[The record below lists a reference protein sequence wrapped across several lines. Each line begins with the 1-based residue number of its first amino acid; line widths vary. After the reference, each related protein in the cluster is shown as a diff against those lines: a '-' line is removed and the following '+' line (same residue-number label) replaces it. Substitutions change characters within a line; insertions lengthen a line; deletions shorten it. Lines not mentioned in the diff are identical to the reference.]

1 MVELDSQENPGEIK
15 SREVELDSQEN
26 PGEIKS
32 RETVLDSQ
40 ENPGEIKRREVKLD
54 PQESPGEI
62 NEKVGGAALS
72 SVKEVGPRQCQLSNF
87 CTPLIAVSTAV
98 WSRVTKTVSES

>member
-1 MVELDSQENPGEIK
+1 MVELDSQEN
-15 SREVELDSQEN
+15 Q
-26 PGEIKS
+26 
-32 RETVLDSQ
+32 
-40 ENPGEIKRREVKLD
+40 GEIKRKEVKLD
-54 PQESPGEI
+54 PQENPGEI
-62 NEKVGGAALS
+62 NETVGEINETVGGAALS

>member
-15 SREVELDSQEN
+15 RKEVKLD
-26 PGEIKS
+26 P
-32 RETVLDSQ
+32 Q
-40 ENPGEIKRREVKLD
+40 ENPGEIKRKEVKLD
-54 PQESPGEI
+54 PQENPGEI
-62 NEKVGGAALS
+62 NETVGEINETVGGAALS